1 MTRITFF
8 IGNGFDI
15 NVGLDT
21 RYRDFYKYYTKENPE
36 DKLAQAIKSD
46 YEYWSD
52 LEEGLGKY
60 TANVTPEEEDSFWES
75 EDRLEQTL
83 ADYLELQM
91 ERINIDSAE
100 KKSKIANTMQ
110 KSLNSFYSELPKEQR
125 QSIDNI
131 IANIRENITYS
142 FVSFNYTNALDTC
155 VQMAKEIIP
164 KSIGTHNAGSI
175 SFNHTIGEILH
186 IHGTTTEE
194 MIVGVNDDSQIAN
207 ENFRNNPLYC
217 QWLIKS
223 ATNQRFSQNK
233 IRELQNMIDRSSII
247 CIFGMSIGKTDKMW
261 WESICKWLKGSSNRR
276 LLVFVKRNTDLVKR
290 VTKRV
295 LFLSQNEVLDKI
307 KMFSGLK
314 EEEWNIVM
322 SQIYIKFDA
331 SIFNINL
338 VEGK

>member
-21 RYRDFYKYYTKENPE
+21 RYKDFYKYYIKENPE
-36 DKLAQAIKSD
+36 DKLAQDINAD

-60 TANVTPEEEDSFWES
+60 TAKITPEEEDEFWEN
-75 EDRLEQTL
+75 EDRLEQAL

-91 ERINIDSAE
+91 QRINIDSAE
-100 KKSKIANTMQ
+100 KKSEIANTMQ
-110 KSLNSFYSELPKEQR
+110 KSLNSFYVELPKEQR

-131 IANIRENITYS
+131 ITNIKDNIIYS

-155 VQMAKEIIP
+155 VQIAKEIIP
-164 KSIGTHNAGSI
+164 KNFGAHNVGSV
-175 SFNHTIGEILH
+175 SYNNAIGEILH

-233 IRELQNMIDRSSII
+233 IRELQNMIDSSSVI

-261 WESICKWLKGSSNRR
+261 WESIGKWLKGSSNRR
-276 LLVFVKRNTDLVKR
+276 LLVWSCVK
-290 VTKRV
+290 
-295 LFLSQNEVLDKI
+295 I
-307 KMFSGLK
+307 
-314 EEEWNIVM
+314 
-322 SQIYIKFDA
+322 
-331 SIFNINL
+331 
-338 VEGK
+338 